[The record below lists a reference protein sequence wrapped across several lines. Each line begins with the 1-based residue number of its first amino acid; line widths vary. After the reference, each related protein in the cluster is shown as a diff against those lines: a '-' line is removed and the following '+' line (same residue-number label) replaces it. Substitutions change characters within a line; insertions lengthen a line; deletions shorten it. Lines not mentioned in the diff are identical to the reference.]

1 MDDNAVSGGGA
12 IATAFSGALGTSA
25 TGSVGHHSS
34 THLVLELPNVG
45 AIAPAN
51 GDQIVIQNLLH
62 NGHFYSIHIPA
73 PAALNYTNV
82 ANPGAA
88 PSLTEAGIASV
99 GAVVYRQVAIDAT
112 NGQAGA
118 VDDGDVQPILTG
130 TAFTSATAAPT
141 VSLPF
146 RERLASVSATW
157 VDGQEDED
165 NIETDDDTVNFTGGI
180 TATVN
185 TNTKAN
191 LVLNATSATSNPIN
205 EADGDSVGHDAALTV
220 TVTDF
225 ASNTSTATVTLR
237 KGHNT
242 TVTAQAGTTA
252 ALSKVA
258 ILNTLSGT
266 AVSD

>member
-1 MDDNAVSGGGA
+1 
-12 IATAFSGALGTSA
+12 
-25 TGSVGHHSS
+25 
-34 THLVLELPNVG
+34 
-45 AIAPAN
+45 
-51 GDQIVIQNLLH
+51 
-62 NGHFYSIHIPA
+62 
-73 PAALNYTNV
+73 LNYTNV

-88 PSLTEAGIASV
+88 PSLTEAGITSV
-99 GAVVYRQVAIDAT
+99 GAVVYRQVAIDDT
-112 NGQAGA
+112 NGVAA
-118 VDDGDVQPILTG
+118 THDGDVTPILTG

-141 VSLPF
+141 VRLPF

-205 EADGDSVGHDAALTV
+205 EADGDSIGHDAALTV

-225 ASNTSTATVTLR
+225 ASNTSNVTVTLR